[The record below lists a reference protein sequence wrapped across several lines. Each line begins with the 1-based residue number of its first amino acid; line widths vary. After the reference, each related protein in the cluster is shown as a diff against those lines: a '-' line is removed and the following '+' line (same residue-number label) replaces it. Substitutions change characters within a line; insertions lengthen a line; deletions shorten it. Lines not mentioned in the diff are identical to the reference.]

1 MSIHTPH
8 DVNEQGDRPDAPA
21 LPRKPSLEELVA
33 EFRDGAALNSS
44 DRLVYSYDLSPNL
57 TLLIITEL
65 DPSAPTSLP
74 DEQ

>member
-8 DVNEQGDRPDAPA
+8 DVNEQDDRPDAPA
-21 LPRKPSLEELVA
+21 LQRKPSLEA
-33 EFRDGAALNSS
+33 SAAQFRDGAALNSS
-44 DRLVYSYDLSPNL
+44 DRLVYSYELSSNL